1 LSSFGDV
8 LYFSGSS
15 QSSSN
20 SLHNHLSAS
29 SLGLASQL
37 SNLPSLLTANAQS
50 QLLALGQ
57 QVSQST

>member
-1 LSSFGDV
+1 VSSFGDV

-15 QSSSN
+15 LSSSN

-29 SLGLASQL
+29 SLGLANQL